1 MIAVHTVNAERLLF
15 LMRVVR
21 REINHLNATTARLFV
36 QPLTLAQIN
45 GLAQNEELAERI
57 EAFVG
62 RFGRLQ
68 DTLGDKL
75 LPNVLR
81 FLGEKTNSLLDNLD
95 KAERF
100 GWLDSSDVWMSIRAL
115 RNYMVHEYVE
125 DPTVLLDA
133 LNQAYSHI
141 PHLLKLADALITQI
155 ESRFGVK

>member
-1 MIAVHTVNAERLLF
+1 MIAVRTVNSERLLF
-15 LMRVVR
+15 LIRVVR
-21 REINHLNATTARLFV
+21 REVNHLNATATRLFA

-45 GLAQNEELAERI
+45 SLAQNEELAERI

-75 LPNVLR
+75 LPNVLH

-100 GWLDSSDVWMSIRAL
+100 GWLESSDVWMSIRAL
-115 RNYMVHEYVE
+115 RNYMVHEYIE
-125 DPTVLLDA
+125 DPMVLLDA